1 MKMKKLVL
9 TTISLVFAL
18 LMLVNNVEAQKK
30 YVNKALMWAESG
42 EKLDTA
48 LGAIKFAE
56 SQEEL
61 KEWGKTYYAMGA
73 VYNAISTTEN
83 PEFMNLVEHPAVK
96 AFESYEKAYNMKGA
110 SSYKNT
116 IDMQLLTLVNV
127 FINNAIDAYNA
138 ENYKEALMYF
148 EKTLEVKKMEVF
160 AGEIDTA
167 VIFNAALTAT
177 RIKEYDK
184 AIEYYKEAIK
194 YKYAEGDAIAYLAQT
209 YRDKGDT
216 ELYIATLKEGFEQYP
231 SNQSLL
237 GSIINFYLLETEN
250 SDEAFKYLALAR
262 EKDPTNPQFYSA
274 EAHLYD
280 KVGEKDKAKE
290 KYKKAIE
297 LDPGFF
303 EAYYNLGVLYFNEGV
318 ELTDEANKITN
329 NEEYEKAKKIADDK
343 FKEALPYI
351 EKSHEL
357 KSDDNSIMQTLKTL
371 YYRLQMTDKYNEI
384 NAKLAQ

>member
-18 LMLVNNVEAQKK
+18 LMLVSNVEAQKK

-209 YRDKGDT
+209 YKDKGDA

-237 GSIINFYLLETEN
+237 GSIINYYLLETEN
-250 SDEAFKYLALAR
+250 SDEAFKYLVMPFGPCNALA
-262 EKDPTNPQFYSA
+262 TF
-274 EAHLYD
+274 
-280 KVGEKDKAKE
+280 
-290 KYKKAIE
+290 
-297 LDPGFF
+297 
-303 EAYYNLGVLYFNEGV
+303 
-318 ELTDEANKITN
+318 
-329 NEEYEKAKKIADDK
+329 
-343 FKEALPYI
+343 
-351 EKSHEL
+351 
-357 KSDDNSIMQTLKTL
+357 
-371 YYRLQMTDKYNEI
+371 
-384 NAKLAQ
+384 

>member
-1 MKMKKLVL
+1 
-9 TTISLVFAL
+9 
-18 LMLVNNVEAQKK
+18 
-30 YVNKALMWAESG
+30 
-42 EKLDTA
+42 
-48 LGAIKFAE
+48 
-56 SQEEL
+56 
-61 KEWGKTYYAMGA
+61 
-73 VYNAISTTEN
+73 
-83 PEFMNLVEHPAVK
+83 
-96 AFESYEKAYNMKGA
+96 
-110 SSYKNT
+110 
-116 IDMQLLTLVNV
+116 
-127 FINNAIDAYNA
+127 
-138 ENYKEALMYF
+138 
-148 EKTLEVKKMEVF
+148 MEVF

-209 YRDKGDT
+209 YKDKGDT

-237 GSIINFYLLETEN
+237 GSIINYYLLETEN

-297 LDPGFF
+297 LDPDFF

-318 ELTDEANKITN
+318 ELTDEANKITDN
-329 NEEYEKAKKIADDK
+329 DEYEKAKKIADDR

-357 KSDDNSIMQTLKTL
+357 KSDDNSIMQTLRTL